1 MKNVGLL
8 DLLVRLRF
16 SRYFEAFV
24 VAVILVGAVSAGL
37 KTFPF
42 ASNFEWVFAS
52 LDVGITIIFCVELAL
67 RFVATDKPRARSFF
81 KDGWNLFDS
90 LIVAIS
96 LVPLN
101 NGELVLVAR
110 ILRVFRLMRLIS
122 FIPELRLLVNS
133 FISVIPKL
141 GYLCLL
147 IFILFYLY
155 ATVGATVFSSINP
168 ELWGDVSLSMLTLFR
183 VMTLEAWTDVMY
195 ETMEVYPWSWAYFV
209 SFIVLTAFA
218 FLNMLIGIVVKVI
231 EEESLKIDEGAKLAE
246 EQRKQL
252 LEGLGIVQE
261 ELKSFRDQ
269 LEQRK

>member
-1 MKNVGLL
+1 MLET
-8 DLLVRLRF
+8 LVKIRF
-16 SRYFEAFV
+16 SSYFEGFII
-24 VAVILVGAVSAGL
+24 AVILTGALSAGI

-42 ASNFEWVFAS
+42 TQDFEWFFEI
-52 LDVGITIIFCVELAL
+52 LDIGITAIFCVELAL
-67 RFVATDKPRARSFF
+67 RFIATDRPRARNFF
-81 KDGWNLFDS
+81 QDGWNIFDS
-90 LIVAIS
+90 IIVAIS

-101 NGELVLVAR
+101 NAELVLVAR

-155 ATVGATVFSSINP
+155 ATVGATIFSSIN
-168 ELWGDVSLSMLTLFR
+168 EQLWGDVSLSMLTLFR

-209 SFIVLTAFA
+209 SFIILTAFA

-252 LEGLGIVQE
+252 LDGLSIVQA